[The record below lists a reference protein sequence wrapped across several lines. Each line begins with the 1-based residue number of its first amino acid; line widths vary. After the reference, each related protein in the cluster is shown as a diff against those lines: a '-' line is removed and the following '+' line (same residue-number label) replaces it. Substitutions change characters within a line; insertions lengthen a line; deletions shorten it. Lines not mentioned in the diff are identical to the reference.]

1 MTDDNLEGN
10 WIKNYFNN
18 IFSRLS
24 PLENKINSTEAR
36 LRILENKDISHDSLI
51 NSLTTRIT
59 NAEKRIQ
66 ENRKLIN
73 ELKILDDKW
82 NSSTGGSFDPQIPY
96 YIHRKNEKYD
106 YLVKTFIVSDSNI
119 NQQLDEYGNQGWM
132 AISMGLVDENETKS
146 EITFKKLESSVV
158 KFNYIC
164 LKYEIKAN
172 NKFTNTLNENNKQGY
187 DFTTSAVFTKS
198 HSYLLMTKSIY

>member
-82 NSSTGGSFDPQIPY
+82 NSSTGGSF
-96 YIHRKNEKYD
+96 
-106 YLVKTFIVSDSNI
+106 
-119 NQQLDEYGNQGWM
+119 
-132 AISMGLVDENETKS
+132 
-146 EITFKKLESSVV
+146 
-158 KFNYIC
+158 
-164 LKYEIKAN
+164 
-172 NKFTNTLNENNKQGY
+172 
-187 DFTTSAVFTKS
+187 
-198 HSYLLMTKSIY
+198 